1 MKSEKEFGYTV
12 SKDYEKL
19 WKLIKSGSKVAG
31 RIDFERGL
39 NGNQI
44 RDIVEIKYIL
54 EEYYIG
60 TRGISYTGMNG
71 TKDEFIGICKS
82 LNVTFIDPNPPN
94 PNAIF
99 YADGGEVE
107 VGDKF
112 RYIGHGGGIGVQE
125 GEIILQHGS
134 LGYYIR
140 KIPPRHFS
148 SFAGRVSIK
157 WDGNRMT
164 NVEKVEK

>member
-1 MKSEKEFGYTV
+1 MRVMKEFGYQV

-19 WKLIKSGSKVAG
+19 WELIKSGSKVAG

-60 TRGISYTGMNG
+60 TRGISYTGMSG
-71 TKDEFIGICKS
+71 TKDKFIGICKS
-82 LNVTFIDPNPPN
+82 LNLTFIDPEPSN

-99 YADGGEVE
+99 YADGSEVE
-107 VGDKF
+107 VGDVIEETNGNE
-112 RYIGHGGGIGVQE
+112 RA
-125 GEIILQHGS
+125 IITNPYQGS
-134 LGYYIR
+134 WEASGDREYSEPICN
-140 KIPPRHFS
+140 FEN
-148 SFAGRVSIK
+148 IK

>member
-1 MKSEKEFGYTV
+1 MKKLGYQV

-94 PNAIF
+94 QNAIF
-99 YADGGEVE
+99 YADGSEVQ
-107 VGDKF
+107 VGDVIETNGNE
-112 RYIGHGGGIGVQE
+112 RA
-125 GEIILQHGS
+125 IITNPHQGS
-134 LGYYIR
+134 WEASGDRGYSEPICNFEN
-140 KIPPRHFS
+140 IE
-148 SFAGRVSIK
+148 
-157 WDGNRMT
+157 WDGNRMI
-164 NVEKVEK
+164 NVEKVVV

>member
-1 MKSEKEFGYTV
+1 MKEFGYQV

-19 WKLIKSGSKVAG
+19 WELINKYREVPCFLKGWSFQQNERITGTWKYRKEYDAYSLYSAGSDWDMEAKSKKSF
-31 RIDFERGL
+31 ISL
-39 NGNQI
+39 C
-44 RDIVEIKYIL
+44 IKYQ
-54 EEYYIG
+54 
-60 TRGISYTGMNG
+60 
-71 TKDEFIGICKS
+71 
-82 LNVTFIDPNPPN
+82 VTFIDPNPPN

-99 YADGGEVE
+99 YADGSEVE

-157 WDGNRMT
+157 WDNNRIT
-164 NVEKVEK
+164 NVEKDEK